1 MAPKRPL
8 DPESAASAGPAAK
21 KNRKGF
27 RVGPENLP
35 DGPWKRKVKRIK
47 NELIHKAKVKK
58 EYKKVKAVE
67 EARAQ
72 AEAASKSKAKSSSEA
87 GQVGDEKHDGAA
99 GDGDDDNGA
108 PNQPPSPQLHPE
120 RQAMLDNDDDDDDD
134 DDAGANP
141 NAIPLDPQNP
151 GDRPPPPRKRK
162 SKQRK
167 PGYFDKAIEEA
178 DRKKAEAEA
187 HAQEIKRRRAE
198 RERKLAERQR
208 FQRALVKARAP
219 GRDGKRK
226 LGRESGLL
234 LEKVK
239 RMVGDAK

>member
-1 MAPKRPL
+1 MAPKRPF

-21 KNRKGF
+21 KKRKGF
-27 RVGPENLP
+27 RVGPGNLP
-35 DGPWKRKVKRIK
+35 DGPWKRKVTKIK

-58 EYKKVKAVE
+58 EYEKVKAEE

-72 AEAASKSKAKSSSEA
+72 AEAASKSKAKSTTED
-87 GQVGDEKHDGAA
+87 GQAVNEKEDG
-99 GDGDDDNGA
+99 GA
-108 PNQPPSPQLHPE
+108 NQPPSPQLHPE
-120 RQAMLDNDDDDDDD
+120 RQAMLGNDDGGDDDVS
-134 DDAGANP
+134 ANP

-151 GDRPPPPRKRK
+151 GDHPPPPRKRK

-178 DRKKAEAEA
+178 DRKRAEAEA
-187 HAQEIKRRRAE
+187 RAQEMERRRVE

-208 FQRALVKARAP
+208 FQRALANARTP

>member
-35 DGPWKRKVKRIK
+35 DGPWKRKVTKIK

-58 EYKKVKAVE
+58 EYKKVKAEE

-72 AEAASKSKAKSSSEA
+72 AEAASKSKAKSSTED
-87 GQVGDEKHDGAA
+87 GQVGNGREDGAA

-120 RQAMLDNDDDDDDD
+120 RQAMLDNDDDVD
-134 DDAGANP
+134 ANP
-141 NAIPLDPQNP
+141 NAIPLDSQDP

-162 SKQRK
+162 SRQRK

-178 DRKKAEAEA
+178 DRKRVEAEA
-187 HAQEIKRRRAE
+187 QAQEMKRRRVE

-208 FQRALVKARAP
+208 FQRALAKARTP

-234 LEKVK
+234 LEKVRK
-239 RMVGDAK
+239 MVGDAK